1 MINKK
6 ALDAAIHVYKA
17 SYYAA
22 PNVSDAV
29 HCAIEAYV
37 HAMEPAAWIHSF
49 PGCNKLTFV
58 EPKDIEDGETVTPL
72 YELSSKGSGGS
83 E

>member
-17 SYYAA
+17 SYYAV
-22 PNVSDAV
+22 PNVADAV

-37 HAMEPAAWIHSF
+37 YAMEPAAWIHSF

-58 EPKDIEDGETVTPL
+58 EPKDIEEGEKVTPL
-72 YELSSKGSGGS
+72 YELSTNGYSDN